1 MLFYTRKLTKNKT
14 NISGPQG
21 AGGKL
26 AVWVRSAL
34 RGWLP
39 LSCEGDKEIDFG
51 VLMARVGYI
60 TFRISHQMKNWSILL
75 TRQGKSFSFL
85 LYSLSIYV
93 IMFFICYLTSEIGM
107 LVKKGQTSP
116 VPGPTPDSV
125 CGAHLLPVPRSPSAA
140 GGLEEKMAE
149 NLLVGQVGEGGEQY
163 TLHCPIGLHL

>member
-116 VPGPTPDSV
+116 VPGPTPTQCV
-125 CGAHLLPVPRSPSAA
+125 GRICYLCPGPQVPL
-140 GGLEEKMAE
+140 GGWRRRWLRIFWW
-149 NLLVGQVGEGGEQY
+149 GR
-163 TLHCPIGLHL
+163 